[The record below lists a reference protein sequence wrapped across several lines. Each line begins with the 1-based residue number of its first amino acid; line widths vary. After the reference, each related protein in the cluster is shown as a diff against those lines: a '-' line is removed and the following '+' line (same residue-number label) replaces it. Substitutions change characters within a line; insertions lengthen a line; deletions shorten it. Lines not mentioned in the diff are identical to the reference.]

1 MTKLNVAVF
10 FGGKS
15 AEHEISLISAQNV
28 IKSLDPQ
35 KYNAH
40 LIAIDQ
46 NGKWYYQ
53 KNKELLFKTD
63 DPKRIKIEDKSI
75 PIMLSPVAN
84 DHRLINSHTMKT
96 ETTIDVIYPILH
108 GTYGEDGA
116 IQGLAKM
123 ANLPCVGCG
132 ILGSSVGMDKEI
144 MKRVL
149 SANQIKNAPYKT
161 IRRNDT
167 PYPGYDEVKKELGS
181 ELFVKPSNMGS
192 SVGITHVKSSSDWK
206 GALKYAFDYD
216 NKIIVESRIRGR
228 EVECAVMGNLDP
240 KASIV
245 GEVIP
250 KGGFYSYES
259 KYIDEDG
266 AVLEVPANITDADQ
280 KMIQEVSINTYKVLE
295 CRGLTRVDMFL
306 TEDGQCY
313 INEVNTLPGFTKISM
328 YPTLWKLSG
337 VPISELVDRLI
348 QYAIAEHKSIEDL
361 EVTFS

>member
-1 MTKLNVAVF
+1 MTKINVGVF

-28 IKSLDPQ
+28 IKSLDRK
-35 KYNAH
+35 KYNPI

-46 NGKWYYQ
+46 EGKWFYQ
-53 KNKELLFKTD
+53 GDEQLLYLTD
-63 DPKRIKIEDKSI
+63 DPKKIKIMDRTK
-75 PIMLSPVAN
+75 PVLLSPVAN
-84 DHRLINSHTMKT
+84 DHRLLDSGSLEEIAK
-96 ETTIDVIYPILH
+96 IDVIYPVLH

-149 SANQIKNAPYKT
+149 TANDINNAPYISLKS
-161 IRRNDT
+161 NDEKR
-167 PYPGYDEVKKELGS
+167 PSYEEVKEQLGS
-181 ELFVKPSNMGS
+181 ELFVKPANMGS
-192 SVGITHVKSSSDWK
+192 SVGITHVKDGSDFNK
-206 GALKYAFDYD
+206 ALDYAFEYD
-216 NKIIVESRIRGR
+216 HKILIESRVMGR

-240 KASIV
+240 KASTV

-266 AVLEVPANITDADQ
+266 AALEVPAKISEGELLKVQVVA
-280 KMIQEVSINTYKVLE
+280 IQTYKALE

-306 TEDGQCY
+306 TASGDCF

-328 YPTLWKLSG
+328 YPTLWGLSG
-337 VPISELVDRLI
+337 IPINELVDRLI
-348 QYAIAEHKSIEDL
+348 QYAIQEHNDMEAL
-361 EVTFS
+361 EVKFH